1 MKVLI
6 GSKNPVKVS
15 GAKLAFEQYFDNVEM
30 VGVSVES
37 DVPSQPF
44 NDDILLGAR
53 NRVKHLKEYAE
64 IENVEADYFVSIES
78 GITDKFGTWMNI
90 NIAIVVD
97 KNGYE
102 SIGFS
107 EGFPIPNRYIE
118 EIKANDLGYVM
129 DRISNVENVKQ
140 KFGGVYVLTKQ
151 LTREDLTK
159 HAFTMA
165 LTQFINGD
173 EWKD

>member
-6 GSKNPVKVS
+6 GSKNPVKVR
-15 GAKLAFEQYFDNVEM
+15 GAKLAFEQYFENVEM

-44 NDDILLGAR
+44 NDDILIGAR
-53 NRVKHLKEYAE
+53 NRINHLKEYAE
-64 IENVEADYFVSIES
+64 TEKVDTDYFVSIES

-97 KNGYE
+97 KTGYE

-129 DRISNVENVKQ
+129 DRISNIENVKQ

-165 LTQFINGD
+165 LTPFINGD